1 LRLLPL
7 LLPLACGGGGPQLT
21 NLRCRDPAH
30 CQDLEDPLKVLL
42 AVDFA
47 DGSGTLDKGVV
58 NLRVGGKTQQT
69 LTLAD
74 IFTAQGIA
82 PGSRKGT
89 LKIDDDMVL
98 DRMSQGQE
106 VSVSMVAVNG
116 QGHGS
121 NEPSITF
128 RLHLGGP

>member
-1 LRLLPL
+1 
-7 LLPLACGGGGPQLT
+7 
-21 NLRCRDPAH
+21 
-30 CQDLEDPLKVLL
+30 
-42 AVDFA
+42 
-47 DGSGTLDKGVV
+47 
-58 NLRVGGKTQQT
+58 
-69 LTLAD
+69 
-74 IFTAQGIA
+74 
-82 PGSRKGT
+82 
-89 LKIDDDMVL
+89 MVL

>member
-7 LLPLACGGGGPQLT
+7 LLPLACGGGPQLT

-30 CQDLEDPLKVLL
+30 CQDVEDPLKVLL

-47 DGSGTLDKGVV
+47 DDSGTLDKGVL

-69 LTLAD
+69 LTLSD

-89 LKIDDDMVL
+89 LKIDDDMTL
-98 DRMSQGQE
+98 DRMSQGE
-106 VSVSMVAVNG
+106 DVSVSMVAVNG
-116 QGHGS
+116 RGHGS
-121 NEPSITF
+121 NEPSISF
-128 RLHLGGP
+128 KLHLGGP